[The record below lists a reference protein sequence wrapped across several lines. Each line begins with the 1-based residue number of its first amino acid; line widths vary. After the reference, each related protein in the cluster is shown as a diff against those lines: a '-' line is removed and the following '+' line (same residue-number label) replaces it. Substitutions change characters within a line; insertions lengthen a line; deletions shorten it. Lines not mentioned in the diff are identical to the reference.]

1 MAQWSTVVITEEC
14 WYNIKSQVLL
24 SKNDFDFEL
33 YKLVFPEYIKTP
45 FFRNINFKFPSCLTK
60 AERWKIHTYSEK
72 DIITSYSVGD
82 DTKRELTTFVDNTHI
97 KYIWKVFNIVD
108 EPVVRKSFED
118 FKRAILNDIMGI
130 IDTHL
135 NEEYS
140 RYYL

>member
-1 MAQWSTVVITEEC
+1 MSSTIVITEEC
-14 WYNIKSQVLL
+14 WCVIKNQVLL

-33 YKLVFPEYIKTP
+33 YKLIFPESVKVP
-45 FFRNINFKFPSCLTK
+45 DFRNINFKFPSCLTK

-72 DIITSYSVGD
+72 NTIVSSSVGD
-82 DTKRELTTFVDNTHI
+82 DTERQLTTFVDKEHI

-108 EPVVRKSFED
+108 EPIVRKSFED

-130 IDTHL
+130 VDTHL
-135 NEEYS
+135 NEEYA